1 MVQSNIH
8 GNQWADDELDLIVAD
23 YLSMLRDELS
33 GTPFI
38 KLHRAK
44 ALMALTGRSHRSIE
58 FKHMN
63 ISAVLRELSF
73 PTIKGYRPMPNIQ
86 SAIFDAIERA
96 LPQHAWLETV
106 GLGSAI
112 GVGERPAL
120 FEEATP
126 SLAKAKSPQEGMKR
140 LIRKFDPVKRD
151 AANRALGLAGEE
163 MALENEKK
171 RLTDAGRKDL
181 AKQVFWTALEEGDG
195 AGYDILSF
203 EPDGR
208 KRLLEVKTTNG
219 SQRTPFFLS
228 RNEESLSREKPESF
242 QIFRIYDFARKPS
255 AFRIDPPLS
264 EQVRLETDT
273 FRASFN

>member
-1 MVQSNIH
+1 MAQSDTH
-8 GNQWADDELDLIVAD
+8 GHNWSDAELDLIVAD
-23 YLSMLRDELS
+23 YLDMLRSEIA
-33 GTPFI
+33 GKPFV

-44 ALMALTGRSHRSIE
+44 ALMELTGRSHRSVE

-86 SAIFDAIERA
+86 NAIFDAIERA
-96 LPQHAWLETV
+96 LPQHNWLLTT
-106 GLGSAI
+106 
-112 GVGERPAL
+112 GVGSTASVREPIVL
-120 FEEATP
+120 FEEEAP
-126 SLAKAKSPQEGMKR
+126 SLAVTKPAQEGMKR

-151 AANRALGLAGEE
+151 AANRTLGLAGEE
-163 MALENEKK
+163 MALENEKR
-171 RLTDAGRKDL
+171 RLTEAGRKDL
-181 AKQVFWTALEEGDG
+181 AKQVFWTAQEEGDG

-228 RNEESLSREKPESF
+228 RNEEALSREKPEAF

-264 EQVRLETDT
+264 EHVRLETDT

>member
-1 MVQSNIH
+1 MAQSSIH
-8 GNQWADDELDLIVAD
+8 GNQWTDDELDLIVAD
-23 YLSMLRDELS
+23 YLAMLRDELT
-33 GTPFI
+33 GVPFV

-44 ALMALTGRSHRSIE
+44 AIMELTGRSHRSVE

-73 PTIKGYRPMPNIQ
+73 PTIKGYRPMQNIQ
-86 SAIFDAIERA
+86 RAIFDAIERA
-96 LPQHAWLETV
+96 LPQHDWLHAV
-106 GLGSAI
+106 GVGSTI

-120 FEEATP
+120 FEEEAP
-126 SLAKAKSPQEGMKR
+126 SLARAKAPQEGMTR

-151 AANRALGLAGEE
+151 AANRALGFAGEE
-163 MALENEKK
+163 MALENEKR
-171 RLTDAGRKDL
+171 RLSDAGRKDL
-181 AKQVFWTALEEGDG
+181 AEKVFWVAQEEGDG

-228 RNEESLSREKPESF
+228 RNEESLSRERPEAF
-242 QIFRIYDFARKPS
+242 QILRIYDFSRKPS

-264 EQVRLETDT
+264 EHVRLETDT
-273 FRASFN
+273 FRASFA

>member
-23 YLSMLRDELS
+23 YLAKLRDELS

-63 ISAVLRELSF
+63 ISAVLRELSY

-106 GLGSAI
+106 GLGSAT

-181 AKQVFWTALEEGDG
+181 AKQVFWTAQEEGDG

>member
-23 YLSMLRDELS
+23 YLAMLRDELS

-63 ISAVLRELSF
+63 ISAVLWELSY

-106 GLGSAI
+106 GLGSAT

-181 AKQVFWTALEEGDG
+181 AKQVFWTAQEEGDG

-264 EQVRLETDT
+264 EHVRLETDT